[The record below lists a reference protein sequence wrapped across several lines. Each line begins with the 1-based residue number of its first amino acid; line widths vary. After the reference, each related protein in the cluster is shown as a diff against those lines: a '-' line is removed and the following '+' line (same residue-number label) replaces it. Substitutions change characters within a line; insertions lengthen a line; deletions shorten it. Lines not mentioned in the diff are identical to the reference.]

1 MNEGILSIL
10 AGFAWVAVVLALIFV
25 IGEDVV
31 DGFRIKKRGS
41 IQEDNQ

>member
-10 AGFAWVAVVLALIFV
+10 AGFAWVTVVLAMIFV

-31 DGFRIKKRGS
+31 DGFR
-41 IQEDNQ
+41 D